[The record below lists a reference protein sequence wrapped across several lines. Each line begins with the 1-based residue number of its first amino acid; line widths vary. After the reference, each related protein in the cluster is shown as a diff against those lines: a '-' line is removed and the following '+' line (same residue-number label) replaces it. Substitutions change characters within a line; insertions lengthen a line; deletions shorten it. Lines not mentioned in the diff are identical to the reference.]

1 MESIAT
7 MGAGWLQQKQSTRL
21 ASFVRN
27 RVSILD
33 SEGKHTASIT
43 ENHPD

>member
-7 MGAGWLQQKQSTRL
+7 MGAGWLQQKQSMQL
-21 ASFVRN
+21 ASFVKT

-33 SEGKHTASIT
+33 SEGKHTTSII
-43 ENHPD
+43 EKSP